1 MSLAKHELEKYDLYR
16 DTAHNILLE
25 IGAIEVCPHERPI
38 IIKMEGEKVYA
49 IATDV
54 LKKKYPDLND
64 YKLFHEQIKDV
75 LNDAELGT
83 CVACDKLE
91 ND

>member
-16 DTAHNILLE
+16 NTAHNILLE
-25 IGAIEVCPHERPI
+25 IGAIEECPHGNPVN
-38 IIKMEGEKVYA
+38 IKMEGEEAYA
-49 IATDV
+49 IATGV

-75 LNDAELGT
+75 LNDAELGI
-83 CVACDKLE
+83 CVACEKLE

>member
-16 DTAHNILLE
+16 NTAHNILLE
-25 IGAIEVCPHERPI
+25 IGAIEECPHGNPVN
-38 IIKMEGEKVYA
+38 IKMEGEAVYA
-49 IATDV
+49 IATNA
-54 LKKKYPDLND
+54 LKKKYPEFDD
-64 YKLFHEQIKDV
+64 YKLFHEQIQSILDA
-75 LNDAELGT
+75 AELGT